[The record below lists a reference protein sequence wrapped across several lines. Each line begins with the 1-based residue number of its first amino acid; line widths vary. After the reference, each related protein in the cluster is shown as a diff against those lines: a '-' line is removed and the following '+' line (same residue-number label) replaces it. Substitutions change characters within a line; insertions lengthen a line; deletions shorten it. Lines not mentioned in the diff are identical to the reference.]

1 MIGQTKNDVSCRH
14 ICTGIVYTFPVD
26 RLTLFTGNV
35 SQAER
40 LALEDADQEV
50 IEAIDG
56 WRGDPSHRRTMEF
69 LVSSAL
75 TRNTPG
81 KHGVR
86 IYQPRDLLNTI
97 VCALRPCAAVVDDDY
112 GTVRLHQRCEFA
124 ADHRV

>member
-1 MIGQTKNDVSCRH
+1 MS
-14 ICTGIVYTFPVD
+14 TFQVD

-56 WRGDPSHRRTMEF
+56 WRGDPSHRRTIWLSF
-69 LVSSAL
+69 AL

-86 IYQPRDLLNTI
+86 IYQPRDLLNTV
-97 VCALRPCAAVVDDDY
+97 VCALRPC
-112 GTVRLHQRCEFA
+112 GSC
-124 ADHRV
+124 